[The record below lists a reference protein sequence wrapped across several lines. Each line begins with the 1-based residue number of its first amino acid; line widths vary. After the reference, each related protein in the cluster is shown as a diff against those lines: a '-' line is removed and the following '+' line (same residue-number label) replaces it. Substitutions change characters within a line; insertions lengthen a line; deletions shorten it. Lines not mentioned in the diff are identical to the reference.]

1 MYVIMVFGIFNSS
14 GVFKNHIPGSTLEEK
29 ALNLFKEVY
38 SYNDLKIN
46 LYRAIES
53 EHNVNVLLIGP
64 PATSKTLFIRCLYE
78 NLKNCIYIDVANAS
92 GRGIIDNLSSNRN
105 TKYILFDEID
115 KLKRNE
121 QSILFNLLETGE
133 INVNLKSEKI
143 KFKMNNPIV
152 FGTSNSKERL
162 TKPLFSRFQS
172 YFLPE
177 YTEEEFILVS
187 ENLLLSKFHFSSF
200 VSDMI
205 AQRLLSCGTKD
216 IRKVLQIAKLIKPT
230 DGQKEVIS
238 IIDTFLK
245 YQNESET
252 EFNY

>member
-1 MYVIMVFGIFNSS
+1 MVFGIFNSTS
-14 GVFKNHIPGSTLEEK
+14 IFKSHIPGSTLEEK
-29 ALNLFKEVY
+29 ALNLFKEIY
-38 SYNDLKIN
+38 SYDDLKIN

-53 EHNVNVLLIGP
+53 EHNVNVLLVGP
-64 PATSKTLFIRCLYE
+64 PATSKTLFIRCIYE
-78 NLKNCIYIDVANAS
+78 NLKNCVYIDVANAS
-92 GRGIIDNLSSNRN
+92 GRGIIDNLSNNRN
-105 TKYILFDEID
+105 TKYILLDEID
-115 KLKRNE
+115 KLKKNE
-121 QSILFNLLETGE
+121 QSVLFNLLETGE
-133 INVNLKSEKI
+133 VNVNLKSEKI

-177 YTEEEFILVS
+177 YTDEEFILVS

-200 VSDMI
+200 VSNMI
-205 AQRLLSCGTKD
+205 AQRLLSYGSKD

-230 DGQKEVIS
+230 DGQKEVVS

-245 YQNESET
+245 YQSEDET

>member
-1 MYVIMVFGIFNSS
+1 MVFGIFNSTN
-14 GVFKNHIPGSTLEEK
+14 VFKNHIQGSTLEEK

-38 SYNDLKIN
+38 SYDDLKIN

-53 EHNVNVLLIGP
+53 EHNVNVLLVGP
-64 PATSKTLFIRCLYE
+64 PATSKTLFIRCMYE
-78 NLKNCIYIDVANAS
+78 NLKNCVYIDVANAS

-105 TKYILFDEID
+105 TKYILLDEID
-115 KLKRNE
+115 KLKKNE

-172 YFLPE
+172 YFISE
-177 YTEEEFILVS
+177 YTNEEFILVS

-200 VSDMI
+200 VADMI
-205 AQRLLSCGTKD
+205 AKRLLSYGSKD
-216 IRKVLQIAKLIKPT
+216 IRKVLQIAKLIRPT
-230 DGQKEVIS
+230 DGQKEVMS

-245 YQNESET
+245 YQDEGET

>member
-1 MYVIMVFGIFNSS
+1 MVFGIFNSANI
-14 GVFKNHIPGSTLEEK
+14 FKNHISGSTLEEK

-38 SYNDLKIN
+38 SYDDLKIN

-78 NLKNCIYIDVANAS
+78 NLKNCVYIDVANAS

-105 TKYILFDEID
+105 TKYILLDEID
-115 KLKRNE
+115 KLKKNE
-121 QSILFNLLETGE
+121 QSVLFNLLETGE
-133 INVNLKSEKI
+133 VNVNLKSEKI

-162 TKPLFSRFQS
+162 TKPLISRFQS

-177 YTEEEFILVS
+177 YTDEEFILVS

-205 AQRLLSCGTKD
+205 AQRLLSYGSKD

-245 YQNESET
+245 YQSEGET

>member
-1 MYVIMVFGIFNSS
+1 MVFKIFNSA
-14 GVFKNHIPGSTLEEK
+14 GVFKNHIPGSTLEEN

-46 LYRAIES
+46 LYRAVES
-53 EHNVNVLLIGP
+53 ENNVNVLLIGP

-78 NLKNCIYIDVANAS
+78 NLKNCVYIDVANAS

-105 TKYILFDEID
+105 TKYILLDEID
-115 KLKRNE
+115 KLKKNE

-133 INVNLKSEKI
+133 VNVNLKSEKI

-177 YTEEEFILVS
+177 YTDEEFILVS
-187 ENLLLSKFHFSSF
+187 ENLLESKFHFSSS

-205 AQRLLSCGTKD
+205 AQRLLSFDSKD

-230 DGQKEVIS
+230 DGQREVIS

-245 YQNESET
+245 YQSEGET

>member
-1 MYVIMVFGIFNSS
+1 
-14 GVFKNHIPGSTLEEK
+14 
-29 ALNLFKEVY
+29 
-38 SYNDLKIN
+38 IN

-64 PATSKTLFIRCLYE
+64 PATSKTLFIRCLHE
-78 NLKNCIYIDVANAS
+78 NLKNCVYIDVANAS
-92 GRGIIDNLSSNRN
+92 GRGIIDNLSNNRN
-105 TKYILFDEID
+105 TKYILLDEID
-115 KLKRNE
+115 KLKKNE
-121 QSILFNLLETGE
+121 QSVLFNLLETGE
-133 INVNLKSEKI
+133 VNVNLKSEKI

-152 FGTSNSKERL
+152 FGTSNSKEKL

-177 YTEEEFILVS
+177 YTDEEFVLVS
-187 ENLLLSKFHFSSF
+187 ENLLLTRFRFSSF
-200 VSDMI
+200 VSNLI
-205 AQRLLSCGTKD
+205 SQRLLSYGSKD

-230 DGQKEVIS
+230 DGQNEVTS

-245 YQNESET
+245 YQHEGET

>member
-1 MYVIMVFGIFNSS
+1 MVFGIFNSTS
-14 GVFKNHIPGSTLEEK
+14 IFKIHIPGSTLEEK
-29 ALNLFKEVY
+29 ALNLFKEIY
-38 SYNDLKIN
+38 SYDDLKIN

-53 EHNVNVLLIGP
+53 EHNVNVLLVGP
-64 PATSKTLFIRCLYE
+64 PATSKTLFIRCIYE
-78 NLKNCIYIDVANAS
+78 NLKNCVYIDVANAS
-92 GRGIIDNLSSNRN
+92 GRGIIDNLSNNRN
-105 TKYILFDEID
+105 TKYILLDEID
-115 KLKRNE
+115 KLKKNE
-121 QSILFNLLETGE
+121 QSVLFNLLETGE
-133 INVNLKSEKI
+133 VNVNLKSEKI

-177 YTEEEFILVS
+177 YTDEEFILVS

-200 VSDMI
+200 VSNMI
-205 AQRLLSCGTKD
+205 AQRLLSYGSKD

-230 DGQKEVIS
+230 DGQKEVVS

-245 YQNESET
+245 YQSEDET